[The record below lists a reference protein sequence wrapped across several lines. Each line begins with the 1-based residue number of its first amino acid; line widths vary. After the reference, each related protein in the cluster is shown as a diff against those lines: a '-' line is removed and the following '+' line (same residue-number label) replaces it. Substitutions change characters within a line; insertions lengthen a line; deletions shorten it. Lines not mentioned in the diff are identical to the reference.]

1 MRYFESLAF
10 GYMVHYESM
19 QQLAFHGNKREWGVI
34 LFDSG
39 WGSGLSIKIT
49 QNDTYVPMAATL
61 TRELFA
67 FTMRVRRSIRYT
79 IVGRRRR
86 GFMCATFVYCSF

>member
-19 QQLAFHGNKREWGVI
+19 QQLAFHGNKREWG
-34 LFDSG
+34 LFVSTVG
-39 WGSGLSIKIT
+39 WGSGSIKIT

-79 IVGRRRR
+79 IVR
-86 GFMCATFVYCSF
+86 ATTSWIYVCHLRLL